1 MLTIIGEALVD
12 IIHGAR
18 VDTDG
23 QGADTAQTAADTDT
37 PAAFPGGSPLNVAVG
52 CSRLGMDARLVT
64 AYGNDEYGRMIGGYL
79 AANAVAAVN
88 GGMETTSTAAAHL
101 DEHGAATYDFDI
113 SWDIAGAL
121 ADAEITLADTHHTHT
136 GSIATALS
144 PGSEAVLELLT
155 AARAHSTISFDPN
168 CRPAISPDVEASRQ
182 RAEAFVALS
191 DVVKASDEDL
201 LWLYPQRTLDESA
214 AAWLSLGPAFVIVT
228 RGPEGPIVLSRTARL
243 EVPTP
248 VVNVVDTV
256 GAGDSFMSGLL
267 SGLDAA
273 NLLGPDARD
282 RLHTLSEETLHN
294 LAAYANRTAA
304 ITCSRAGSNPPWQ
317 AELAIT
323 APLPIPPTPA
333 WSLQNPPRV
342 VPNPVSDDP
351 ANLDPDSSASF
362 SPRAPARAGRAA
374 STPRPPR

>member
-12 IIHGAR
+12 IIHGADPD
-18 VDTDG
+18 VD
-23 QGADTAQTAADTDT
+23 A

-88 GGMETTSTAAAHL
+88 GGLDVTSTATAHL
-101 DEHGAATYDFDI
+101 DERGAATYEFDI
-113 SWDIAGAL
+113 RWDIAGAL
-121 ADAEITLADTHHTHT
+121 ADAEITLGDTHHTHT
-136 GSIATALS
+136 GSIATALL
-144 PGSEAVLELLT
+144 PGGDAVLGLIAE
-155 AARAHSTISFDPN
+155 AHPHSTISFDPN
-168 CRPAISPDVEASRQ
+168 CRPAISPDVADART

-191 DVVKASDEDL
+191 DIVKASDEDL
-201 LWLYPQRTLDESA
+201 EWLYPHRTLDESA
-214 AAWLSLGPAFVIVT
+214 AAWLKLGPAMVIVT
-228 RGPEGPIVLSRTARL
+228 RGADGPVVWSSGIRI
-243 EVPTP
+243 EVPAP
-248 VVNVVDTV
+248 EVDVADTV

-273 NLLGPDARD
+273 DLLGPAARP
-282 RLHTLSEETLHN
+282 RLRSLSEDTLHN

-333 WSLQNPPRV
+333 WSLQDPPRTAPGAV
-342 VPNPVSDDP
+342 ISPPVP
-351 ANLDPDSSASF
+351 
-362 SPRAPARAGRAA
+362 APSGRAGSAPQA
-374 STPRPPR
+374 PR

>member
-18 VDTDG
+18 
-23 QGADTAQTAADTDT
+23 ADTDDLGANT
-37 PAAFPGGSPLNVAVG
+37 AALAADAGRPAPDAPAAFPGGSPLNVAVG

-88 GGMETTSTAAAHL
+88 GGMKTTSTAAAHL
-101 DEHGAATYDFDI
+101 DENGAATYDFDI

-121 ADAEITLADTHHTHT
+121 ADAEILLADTHHTHT

-155 AARAHSTISFDPN
+155 AARPHSTISFDPN
-168 CRPAISPDVEASRQ
+168 CRPAISPDVNASRQ

-214 AAWLSLGPAFVIVT
+214 AAWLGLGPAFVIVT
-228 RGPEGPIVLSRTARL
+228 RGPEGPIVLSRSARL
-243 EVPTP
+243 EVPAP
-248 VVNVVDTV
+248 VVDVVDTV

-282 RLHTLSEETLHN
+282 QLHSLSEETLHN

-342 VPNPVSDDP
+342 VPESVSP
-351 ANLDPDSSASF
+351 ESV
-362 SPRAPARAGRAA
+362 SPPAPARAGRAA